1 MKVSFYSYKGSVLW
15 PYWYNHVMSILIKGF
30 PGKAQ
35 FHSEC
40 VYSYVIVIEVVTAV
54 FILEVTNNEVMCICI
69 PVQQWGGQ
77 KIVQPN
83 YSLIRD
89 RPCRCSAAT
98 CEHIKQL
105 LLDYLL
111 PFPAKGLFFLGQKL
125 LNKNQSSQ
133 LV

>member
-1 MKVSFYSYKGSVLW
+1 
-15 PYWYNHVMSILIKGF
+15 MSILIKGF

-54 FILEVTNNEVMCICI
+54 FILGVTNNEVMCICI
-69 PVQQWGGQ
+69 TRSTTGGGQ
-77 KIVQPN
+77 KIVKPN